1 MTRPALAHSNLEPI
15 QAVLPHAEADKTPS
29 QPFFKRCAN
38 IRTGSPE
45 HKAVLLAHAAF
56 CEVWTDGLSGRCL
69 ASGDT
74 IRALSEVG
82 RRRFWEVR
90 RDLSLRG
97 MLRIERRQA
106 GRTAAV
112 DVMATPDLIRAAD
125 PRVDVPVDGE
135 KPSDRRTQQTFED
148 FLSRYPRGSH
158 LDVTPGGHT
167 KVPSKPERT
176 SDGGAARRPKGER
189 ASDSERG
196 TGTHTARL
204 RPVQRTAPLD
214 ALPPQDCNPDPD
226 GLGKGGDTEAIPV
239 DPNAGERLRA
249 LFAGALEPKRRSAPR
264 GNGSPD
270 GERTHRP
277 AYRGDSMSVAELAAE
292 AARALAAP
300 GPSPP
305 RPGTGGRL
313 CECGREAGLTCAC
326 GRGMPDDWRPGPSDD
341 QNGGH

>member
-176 SDGGAARRPKGER
+176 SDGSVAPVAPAKG
-189 ASDSERG
+189 S
-196 TGTHTARL
+196 
-204 RPVQRTAPLD
+204 D
-214 ALPPQDCNPDPD
+214 ALPERRTGTDTASGRTDRPRTASLGAAPGAACDPDPD
-226 GLGKGGDTEAIPV
+226 GLGKGEA
-239 DPNAGERLRA
+239 
-249 LFAGALEPKRRSAPR
+249 
-264 GNGSPD
+264 
-270 GERTHRP
+270 T
-277 AYRGDSMSVAELAAE
+277 E
-292 AARALAAP
+292 AARLALLRAQAEGMATDDERRAAVARVMP
-300 GPSPP
+300 ETTTEQPTDKARYAAVDAARWAAKAPAASKRCPHCNAKVE
-305 RPGTGGRL
+305 GGAA
-313 CECGREAGLTCAC
+313 CPTCA
-326 GRGMPDDWRPGPSDD
+326 GSLLSDGHTFEPSADW
-341 QNGGH
+341 NGGH

>member
-1 MTRPALAHSNLEPI
+1 MTRPALAYTNPEPI

-176 SDGGAARRPKGER
+176 SDGGAARRHQGER
-189 ASDSERG
+189 ASDSERC
-196 TGTHTARL
+196 TGTHTASGRTD
-204 RPVQRTAPLD
+204 RPRTAPLEAAPGAACD
-214 ALPPQDCNPDPD
+214 PDPD
-226 GLGKGGDTEAIPV
+226 GLGTDDDTDAARLAV
-239 DPNAGERLRA
+239 LRA
-249 LFAGALEPKRRSAPR
+249 QAESMAT
-264 GNGSPD
+264 D
-270 GERTHRP
+270 GERR
-277 AYRGDSMSVAELAAE
+277 AAVARVMPETATEQPTDADLYAADAAVD
-292 AARALAAP
+292 AARWAAKAPAALKRCPHCNAKVEGGAACP
-300 GPSPP
+300 
-305 RPGTGGRL
+305 
-313 CECGREAGLTCAC
+313 TCA
-326 GRGMPDDWRPGPSDD
+326 GSLLPDGWQPDPSADR
-341 QNGGH
+341 NGGH